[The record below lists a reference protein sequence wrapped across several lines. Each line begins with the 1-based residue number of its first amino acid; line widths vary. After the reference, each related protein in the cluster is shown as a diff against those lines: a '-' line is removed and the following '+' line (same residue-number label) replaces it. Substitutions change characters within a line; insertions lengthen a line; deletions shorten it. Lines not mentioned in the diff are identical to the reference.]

1 MVDVLRS
8 LKLDYIATNPASSC
22 RGLHESLI
30 NYGNNER
37 PELLT
42 VMHEESGT
50 GMAHGY
56 AKVAGKPMALLFHGT
71 VGLQHATMGHLQRV
85 VRSGADDVDGRQS
98 HGCRHPS
105 AGRADN
111 PLGAGSAFADARF
124 HQVG

>member
-8 LKLDYIATNPASSC
+8 LKLEYMATNPASSC
-22 RGLHESLI
+22 RGIHELLV

-37 PELLT
+37 PKCSPC
-42 VMHEESGT
+42 MHEESGT

-85 VRSGADDVDGRQS
+85 VRSGADDVAW
-98 HGCRHPS
+98 S
-105 AGRADN
+105 AITWMPRPVRPACQH
-111 PLGAGSAFADARF
+111 PLGAGSALARARF